1 MSVETRAGHAF
12 YFPNTASNSFL
23 MKQLLLFLLV
33 LVLACNQ
40 QAETDKQIRIS
51 GKSVRVPDGMV
62 YLVDARNWKTAID
75 SAKSV
80 NGSFSFQLPAD
91 TGYVPRAVAIH
102 YFTGGDFLHPVR
114 LNYTNPF
121 IEINGQSSTVD
132 NFWLE
137 PGNTNISEKEN
148 GRLEIIAGPETNLM
162 MQHVF
167 NDIGWM
173 GDRDSLKRNEKMV
186 LLKKEIIKNPSS
198 FFLLESIRRS
208 KETYSKEEA
217 GSLLLLFNPRLL
229 TAPSGKKLQEYLSV
243 LPATGSA
250 YPILSLQND
259 KGYQMVLVDTTARIN
274 MLVFWASW
282 CTPCRKEIPLLRKIH
297 EQYSGKGL
305 GITSISIDLQK
316 ENWQRALVT
325 EKMPWRQLII
335 NKDQIETIENIFR
348 FTSIPFIVF
357 TDKNGTEIG
366 RFGDYDESAAGLYEA
381 LIKKHL

>member
-1 MSVETRAGHAF
+1 
-12 YFPNTASNSFL
+12 

-40 QAETDKQIRIS
+40 QVETDKQIRVS

-62 YLVDARNWKTAID
+62 YLVDARNWRTAID

-91 TGYVPRAVAIH
+91 SGYVPRAVAIH

-121 IEINGQSSTVD
+121 IEINGQGSTVD

-137 PGNTNISEKEN
+137 PGNTNINEKEN

-173 GDRDSLKRNEKMV
+173 GDRDTLKRNEKMA

-217 GSLLLLFNPRLL
+217 GSLLSLFNPRLL
-229 TAPSGKKLQEYLSV
+229 KAPSGKMLQEYLAV
-243 LPATGSA
+243 LPASGTA
-250 YPILSLQND
+250 YPKLTLQSD
-259 KGYQMVLVDTTARIN
+259 KGYPMAMTDTAARVN

-282 CTPCRKEIPLLRKIH
+282 CTPCRKEIPLLRKLY
-297 EQYSGKGL
+297 QQFSGRGL
-305 GITSISIDLQK
+305 GMTGISIDLQI
-316 ENWQRALVT
+316 ENWQQALMI
-325 EKMPWRQLII
+325 EKMPWRQLIVK
-335 NKDQIETIENIFR
+335 KDQIERIENIFR

-357 TDKNGTEIG
+357 TDQNGKEIG
-366 RFGDYDESAAGLYEA
+366 RFADYDESAAGLYEE